1 MRRPLTL
8 CAGLLCLLA
17 LAVCVPSAP
26 AQDESSAQIGAA
38 QTTGAQTTAA
48 PQVEP
53 KKVWTN
59 SDLEDLRANS
69 PISTVGKQNAA
80 QATRSATRS
89 TPARNDQ
96 QWYSDQIT
104 KLQGQLPPIDQKIAE
119 LQAGIDGK
127 FTGDSHSS
135 ARPRYAH
142 FGDWKT
148 ELAELQKR
156 RADIEAR
163 IDVLRDQARQAGIPS
178 TLLP

>member
-8 CAGLLCLLA
+8 CAGFLCLLA
-17 LAVCVPSAP
+17 LAVCVPSTP
-26 AQDESSAQIGAA
+26 AQDESSAQIGSA

-48 PQVEP
+48 PQVAP

-59 SDLEDLRANS
+59 SDLQDLRADS

-80 QATRSATRS
+80 QAARSATR

-96 QWYSDQIT
+96 QWYSDQIK

-142 FGDWKT
+142 FGDWKA
-148 ELAELQKR
+148 ELAQLQKR
-156 RADIEAR
+156 RDDIEAR
-163 IDVLRDQARQAGIPS
+163 IDVLRHQARQAGIPS

>member
-26 AQDESSAQIGAA
+26 IGSA

-59 SDLEDLRANS
+59 SDLQDLRADS

-80 QATRSATRS
+80 QAARSATRS
-89 TPARNDQ
+89 TPARND

-104 KLQGQLPPIDQKIAE
+104 KLQGQLPSIDQKIAE

-142 FGDWKT
+142 FGDWKA
-148 ELAELQKR
+148 ELAQLQKR
-156 RADIEAR
+156 RDDIEAC

>member
-1 MRRPLTL
+1 MRRPRTL
-8 CAGLLCLLA
+8 CAGFLSLLA

-26 AQDESSAQIGAA
+26 AQDESSAQIRSA

-59 SDLEDLRANS
+59 SDLQDLRADS

-80 QATRSATRS
+80 QAARSATRA
-89 TPARNDQ
+89 TPARYDQ

-142 FGDWKT
+142 FGDWSRVG
-148 ELAELQKR
+148 A
-156 RADIEAR
+156 ASEA
-163 IDVLRDQARQAGIPS
+163 P
-178 TLLP
+178 